1 MKEITLDHAFKMYIS
16 DAHNFKEFGLYCDF
30 LKARG
35 YRII

>member
-1 MKEITLDHAFKMYIS
+1 MNEITLDHAFKMYIS
-16 DAHNFKEFGLYCDF
+16 YDHKFKKFGDYCDF